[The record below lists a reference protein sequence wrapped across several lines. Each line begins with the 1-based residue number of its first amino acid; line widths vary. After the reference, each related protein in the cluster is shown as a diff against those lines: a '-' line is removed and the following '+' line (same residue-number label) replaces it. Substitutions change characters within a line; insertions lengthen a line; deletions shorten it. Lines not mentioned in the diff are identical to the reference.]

1 MRRLNKMNFGTKL
14 LNKNKPSTKT
24 KPGKTLIRKI
34 NPTPAS
40 SNNTKNRAA
49 LKGGVG
55 YREYS
60 GDNMWLPNTVR
71 PFWLDGTLPG
81 DRGFDPLCLSKPVN
95 YLQFG
100 IDQLDQNQAVNK
112 SGSVISEIVAKPD
125 EISSGTLE
133 PYSDV
138 FGIIRMREC
147 ELIHGR
153 WAMLATLGIIV
164 AETSTG
170 ASWVDAGKIE
180 LEGSQYLNFNIPIN
194 ISQLCYIEALAM
206 GGAEVYRNSSKDKY
220 KRLYPG
226 GFFDFANL
234 ASYGVTSEK
243 QIIRLRESEI
253 KHCRLA
259 MIAFLGL
266 SVQALYNGNGAIGSL
281 ANFAN

>member
-1 MRRLNKMNFGTKL
+1 MGRLNKMNFGTKL

-24 KPGKTLIRKI
+24 KPEKTSVRKI
-34 NPTPAS
+34 NPTSAS

-71 PFWLDGTLPG
+71 PFWLDGPLPG

-95 YLQFG
+95 YLQFD

-112 SGSVISEIVAKPD
+112 SGLMISEIVIKSD
-125 EISSGTLE
+125 EVLSGTLE

-153 WAMLATLGIIV
+153 WAMLATFGIII
-164 AETSTG
+164 AEIFTG
-170 ASWVDAGKIE
+170 ISWVDAGKIE
-180 LEGSQYLNFNIPIN
+180 LEGSQYLDFSIPIN
-194 ISQLCYIEALAM
+194 IFQLCYIEVLAM
-206 GGAEVYRNSSKDKY
+206 GGVELYRNFSKNKY
-220 KRLYPG
+220 RRLYPG
-226 GFFDFANL
+226 GFILFKVGFFDFVNL
-234 ASYGVTSEK
+234 ASYNTTSEK
-243 QIIRLRESEI
+243 QIIKLRESEI

-259 MIAFLGL
+259 MVALLGM
-266 SVQALYNGNGAIGSL
+266 
-281 ANFAN
+281 

>member
-1 MRRLNKMNFGTKL
+1 MGRLNKMNFGTKL
-14 LNKNKPSTKT
+14 LNKNKPFTKI
-24 KPGKTLIRKI
+24 KPEKTLVRKT
-34 NPTPAS
+34 NPTSAS
-40 SNNTKNRAA
+40 SNNTKNKNI

-60 GDNMWLPNTVR
+60 GDYMWLPNTVR
-71 PFWLDGTLPG
+71 PFWLDGILPG
-81 DRGFDPLCLSKPVN
+81 DRGFDPLGLSKPVN

-100 IDQLDQNQAVNK
+100 IDQLDQNQAINK
-112 SGSVISEIVAKPD
+112 SGLIIAKIKIKSD
-125 EISSGTLE
+125 EAFSGLLE

-138 FGIIRMREC
+138 FEIFRMREC

-170 ASWVDAGKIE
+170 VSWVDAGKIE
-180 LEGSQYLNFNIPIN
+180 LDGSQYLNFSIPIN
-194 ISQLCYIEALAM
+194 IFQLCYIEALAM
-206 GGAEVYRNSSKDKY
+206 GGVELYRNFSKKNY

-226 GFFDFANL
+226 GFFDFVNL
-234 ASYGVTSEK
+234 ASYNITSEK
-243 QIIRLRESEI
+243 QITKLRESEI

-259 MIAFLGL
+259 MIALLGL
-266 SVQALYNGNGAIGSL
+266 SIQALYNGNGAIGSL